1 MTASVL
7 SRALAITLLAAS
19 CCAQTENTAYEG
31 VPFEMPRIQLPS
43 IPQRSVCL
51 TDFDAA
57 GDGVT
62 LNTEAFAKAIDQ
74 LARQGGGVTA
84 VGMGSKLFPKEVIAA
99 GDWASISA
107 LCTKCLNWFKK

>member
-7 SRALAITLLAAS
+7 SRTLAITLLAAS

-57 GDGVT
+57 GDGRASCARILT
-62 LNTEAFAKAIDQ
+62 AAEAEAFSSKQ
-74 LARQGGGVTA
+74 A
-84 VGMGSKLFPKEVIAA
+84 VLG
-99 GDWASISA
+99 
-107 LCTKCLNWFKK
+107 C

>member
-7 SRALAITLLAAS
+7 SRTLVITLLAAS
-19 CCAQTENTAYEG
+19 CCAQTENTVYEG

-51 TDFDAA
+51 TDFDAV

-74 LARQGGGVTA
+74 LARQGSGVTA
-84 VGMGSKLFPKEVIAA
+84 VGMGSKLFPKEVVKA
-99 GDWASISA
+99 GDWKSISE
-107 LCTKCLNWFKK
+107 LCAKSLAWFKK

>member
-7 SRALAITLLAAS
+7 SRTLAITLLAAS
-19 CCAQTENTAYEG
+19 CCAQTENTVYEG

-51 TDFDAA
+51 TDFDAV

-74 LARQGGGVTA
+74 LARQGGGRLEVPAGIWLTGPIGLQSHIELHLDKDA
-84 VGMGSKLFPKEVIAA
+84 VIVFST
-99 GDWASISA
+99 D
-107 LCTKCLNWFKK
+107 

>member
-7 SRALAITLLAAS
+7 SRTLAITLLAAS
-19 CCAQTENTAYEG
+19 CCAQTENTVYEG

-51 TDFDAA
+51 TDFDAV

-74 LARQGGGVTA
+74 LARQGGGRQ
-84 VGMGSKLFPKEVIAA
+84 EVPASSPLPRQRPSPPSRPCWA
-99 GDWASISA
+99 GKPFFERD
-107 LCTKCLNWFKK
+107 C